1 MRCLKASTILIH
13 RHMSVCKKLDSS
25 QKINFIN
32 LLLCCYDLQ
41 SAARPELGSQLGA
54 VRDFNLNLG
63 FYLNFN
69 FILSWNGTNKYKLHS
84 TAQASTVSGY
94 LFCISIHM
102 TLNKLRADI

>member
-1 MRCLKASTILIH
+1 MRRLKTSTILIH

-32 LLLCCYDLQ
+32 LLLCCHDLQ
-41 SAARPELGSQLGA
+41 SAARPGLGA
-54 VRDFNLNLG
+54 ARDFNLNLG

>member
-13 RHMSVCKKLDSS
+13 RHMSICKKLDSS

-54 VRDFNLNLG
+54 ARDFNLNLG

-84 TAQASTVSGY
+84 TVQHRPAQSVGIFSA
-94 LFCISIHM
+94 FQFI
-102 TLNKLRADI
+102 